1 MAVRCVVTG
10 ATGRMGSAIVRAIA
24 ASEGE
29 FALYGATERHDHPQL
44 GKDVGTLLGLGPL
57 DVPLENDLRN
67 CLVAADAIVDFTSP
81 DASLWHAEIAA
92 EKGKALVVGTTGF
105 SPAQKEKLARA
116 AEQTRILLSPNM
128 SLGVNVMFHLAQV
141 AARLVG
147 EEYDAEIVEMHH
159 RRKVDSPS
167 GTAMELGRRVA
178 AAWELDLENARVD
191 GRKGAVGERP
201 AGQIGFHAVRG
212 GDVIGEHHL
221 ILAGPGE
228 RLEIVHRAESREN
241 FVRGAL
247 RAAYFLARQTENGLY
262 SMADVLRLPREDAR

>member
-1 MAVRCVVTG
+1 MPVRCVVTG
-10 ATGRMGSAIVRAIA
+10 ATGRMGAAIVRAIA

-44 GKDVGTLLGLGPL
+44 AKDVGVLLGLGPL

-67 CLVAADAIVDFTSP
+67 CIVASDVIIDFTAP
-81 DASLWHAEIAA
+81 DASLWHLDVAA
-92 EKGKALVVGTTGF
+92 EKEKAIVIGTTGF
-105 SPAQKEKLARA
+105 TPAQKEKIAEIAGRARV
-116 AEQTRILLSPNM
+116 LFSPNM
-128 SLGVNVMFHLAQV
+128 SLGVNVLFHLAQV

-147 EEYDAEIVEMHH
+147 PEYDAEIVETHH

-167 GTAMELGRRVA
+167 GTALELGRRVA

-212 GDVIGEHHL
+212 GDVVGEHQL

-228 RLEIVHRAESREN
+228 RLELVHRAESREN

-247 RAAYFLARQTENGLY
+247 RAAYFLAGRAEPGLY
-262 SMADVLRLPREDAR
+262 TMADVLSLPRENGR